1 MLTSRSVSPIQSDA
15 NAGLNDVCKFVFSG
29 GYQDLSDR
37 SPSRDYSSGGQN
49 DNFGGF
55 GEDGRADRWK
65 AHGLSL
71 WGLG

>member
-1 MLTSRSVSPIQSDA
+1 MMFENLTY
-15 NAGLNDVCKFVFSG
+15 FSG

-65 AHGLSL
+65 AHGFSFWVIITLSSDP
-71 WGLG
+71 